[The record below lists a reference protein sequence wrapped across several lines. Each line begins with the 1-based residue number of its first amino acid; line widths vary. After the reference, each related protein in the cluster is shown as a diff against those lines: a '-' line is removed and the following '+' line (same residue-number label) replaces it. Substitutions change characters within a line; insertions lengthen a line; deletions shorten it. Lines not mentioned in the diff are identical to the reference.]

1 MKKATLKWLIGLVC
15 IGLAFSAG
23 ATTWTYTGWTT
34 KTDGYTGGTITDGQ
48 WTLSVSTFETDIA
61 SIGLTKVSGWKT
73 PSEASLSGILDL
85 RSPSVVVGEKTIEL
99 KTIRFAGSAF
109 ASWNQSS
116 THTISAFYGDLAK
129 SFGEQMFYTST
140 ALKEVYLAGTIDTLQ
155 KDTFR
160 STTGGTITN
169 VVFDLPNLTSIYS
182 DAANHAFYGQ
192 KKIRRVELVTPFT
205 DMGLVTNIVK
215 NADNGSI
222 NALRIYVSKKM
233 WIPSEKETYS
243 ETNPTG
249 IFSDITA
256 EEKATL
262 DAEIQKNVMGV
273 LVMGGT
279 RKGIFVHK
287 TSKYDKPTGFAI
299 SVR

>member
-1 MKKATLKWLIGLVC
+1 MKKVILKRFIGLVC
-15 IGLAFSAG
+15 VGLAFSAG
-23 ATTWTYTGWTT
+23 ATTWTYKGGTT
-34 KTDGYTGGTITDGQ
+34 KSDGYKDGTITDGQ
-48 WTLSVSTFETDIA
+48 WTLTVSTFETDEA
-61 SIGLTKVSGWKT
+61 SIGLKNISSWQT
-73 PSEASLSGILDL
+73 PGEASLSGVLDL

-109 ASWNQSS
+109 ASWNQSNK
-116 THTISAFYGDLAK
+116 HTISAFYGDLAK

-160 STTGGTITN
+160 STSGGTITN
-169 VVFDLPNLTSIYS
+169 VVFDLPNLTSIYNV
-182 DAANHAFYGQ
+182 AANHAFYGQ
-192 KKIRRVELVTPFT
+192 KTIRRVELVTPFT
-205 DMGLVTNIVK
+205 DMCLVTNIVK
-215 NADNGSI
+215 YADNSTI
-222 NALRIYVSKKM
+222 NNLRIYVSKKM
-233 WIPSEKETYS
+233 WKPSEKETYS

-273 LVMGGT
+273 FVMGGT